1 MSVWWSSSRMREK
14 EVKRNSPSPNST
26 RISDSCSEF
35 VLNIKQMKN
44 FTNIEFYLRVVNCPI
59 PTPSEAHTSYSWLS
73 ILYLCCLLCVI
84 GGRFLQHTGLMTGR
98 FISFAAVQVKN
109 WLLIQC
115 YLGVAQWQVTP
126 FWSSATKRD
135 AVECDRKGKNL

>member
-1 MSVWWSSSRMREK
+1 
-14 EVKRNSPSPNST
+14 
-26 RISDSCSEF
+26 
-35 VLNIKQMKN
+35 MKN
-44 FTNIEFYLRVVNCPI
+44 FTNIEFYLGLVNCPI
-59 PTPSEAHTSYSWLS
+59 PTPFVIHISYSWLS

-84 GGRFLQHTGLMTGR
+84 GGRFLQHTDLMTGR

-126 FWSSATKRD
+126 F
-135 AVECDRKGKNL
+135 